1 MLFFPLHLPDVQI
14 LNTALTPLFEAQQ
27 VPILALIIR
36 GNLFFKYIN
45 PELLWF
51 IALTKFFMSLIL
63 MCIAGK

>member
-36 GNLFFKYIN
+36 GSLFFKYIN
-45 PELLWF
+45 PELL
-51 IALTKFFMSLIL
+51 
-63 MCIAGK
+63 